1 MNELSRFIR
10 LIFCYVYIATTATIG
25 LLLVQYSSEECL
37 QCIFFSSYIES
48 YRTWEKERNIR
59 DKYKSSSRG
68 ACSLKDQ
75 SAPSQHQLTHTEL
88 FFLLTS
94 NWFVVP
100 TGSPLG
106 QPDDKQALVPA
117 LRILP
122 RSCLYALRHQNAQ
135 WWCFS

>member
-25 LLLVQYSSEECL
+25 LLLVQNSSEECL
-37 QCIFFSSYIES
+37 QCIFFFPVILSP
-48 YRTWEKERNIR
+48 TERGRRKGILGTSTSQAVEEHALS
-59 DKYKSSSRG
+59 KT
-68 ACSLKDQ
+68 
-75 SAPSQHQLTHTEL
+75 SQHQLTHTEL

-122 RSCLYALRHQNAQ
+122 RSCLYVLRHQNAQ